1 MFRSILVPLDGS
13 AFAEQALPL
22 ATDVACKAGAA
33 LNLVR
38 VHMLYALTE
47 PACAWL
53 PFYPSADAA
62 LKQQEQAYLGAVS
75 QRLTCPKKPIASC
88 LAVGMEADA
97 ILEQAQASKVD
108 LIVMTTHGRGPASR
122 FFLGSVADEVVRRA
136 PVPVVLLRP
145 HDPPEEPAAPPSI
158 TKVLVPL
165 DGSALAEEVL
175 GPAATLARLLGARC
189 TLLRVVESRLHPP
202 AAPHAGELPPDPR
215 VGEARSYLR
224 GVGEKLN
231 GQSIRSDV
239 QVVVSPHSAGAILE
253 AAQTEPGTL
262 IALATHGHGGFR
274 RMLLGSV
281 ADKLIR
287 AAAGPVLV
295 YRPTTPA

>member
-47 PACAWL
+47 PTCAWL
-53 PFYPSADAA
+53 PFDPDADAA
-62 LKQQEQAYLGAVS
+62 LKQQEQAYLGSVS
-75 QRLTCPKKPIASC
+75 QRLTGPKKPVASC
-88 LAVGMEADA
+88 LAFGMEADG
-97 ILEQAQASKVD
+97 ILEQAKASKAD
-108 LIVMTTHGRGPASR
+108 LVVMTTHGRGPASR

-145 HDPPEEPAAPPSI
+145 HDPPEEPAARPSI
-158 TKVLVPL
+158 TRVLVPL

-175 GPAATLARLLGARC
+175 GPAGALASLLGARC
-189 TLLRVVESRLHPP
+189 TLLRVVEARPHPP
-202 AAPHAGELPPDPR
+202 AGPHGGEVPLDPC

-224 GVGEKLN
+224 DVAENLGE
-231 GQSIRSDV
+231 QSLPADI
-239 QVVVSPHSAGAILE
+239 QVVVAPHAAGAILE

-262 IALATHGHGGFR
+262 IALATHGRSGFG

-281 ADKLIR
+281 AEQI
-287 AAAGPVLV
+287 
-295 YRPTTPA
+295 